1 MVQIQIY
8 RNEPEYILFSR
19 VLEIFR
25 KIFYL
30 SHIYD
35 HYLGFY
41 PMKRFAFR
49 LQTLKALLCTA
60 LLLLCT
66 DGLRGQALSFKS
78 IPSKLLPTTA
88 VRLLFS
94 DSEGYIWIPTYSGL
108 VRYDGASTVVYGVNE
123 WDNEV
128 FDCHLNVVCESAG
141 GILWIAS
148 EKGVYTLDKKTGHIA
163 FAGPSPAPN
172 NMSDIL
178 CNNNKDV
185 WAGGSTGL
193 WHIDAA
199 TGEFTPVLYESE
211 PISGVSS
218 LYEDPEGYLW
228 IACCEQALSATT

>member
-1 MVQIQIY
+1 MQYLVQIQIY

-123 WDNEV
+123 WDKTADQDKHFEIFPLHRDV
-128 FDCHLNVVCESAG
+128 LNANPK
-141 GILWIAS
+141 L
-148 EKGVYTLDKKTGHIA
+148 
-163 FAGPSPAPN
+163 N
-172 NMSDIL
+172 QN
-178 CNNNKDV
+178 
-185 WAGGSTGL
+185 
-193 WHIDAA
+193 
-199 TGEFTPVLYESE
+199 
-211 PISGVSS
+211 
-218 LYEDPEGYLW
+218 EGYPRP
-228 IACCEQALSATT
+228 E

>member
-1 MVQIQIY
+1 MQYLVQIQIY

-30 SHIYD
+30 SHRYD

-141 GILWIAS
+141 GILWLSLI
-148 EKGVYTLDKKTGHIA
+148 HI
-163 FAGPSPAPN
+163 
-172 NMSDIL
+172 
-178 CNNNKDV
+178 
-185 WAGGSTGL
+185 
-193 WHIDAA
+193 
-199 TGEFTPVLYESE
+199 SE
-211 PISGVSS
+211 PTRP
-218 LYEDPEGYLW
+218 Y
-228 IACCEQALSATT
+228 